1 MMKLLRWRED
11 NDSPT
16 LTLKSNEIVIKQNN
30 SPYLE
35 IKTNNSK
42 GFEEMTEGDSLNYS
56 NPNSKTRRGRVG
68 KGVAQT
74 LDTGCEQPVFQNNI
88 RRLTPLECER
98 LQGFPDNW
106 TQYGTEGIIS
116 DTQRY
121 KMCGNAV
128 TVNVVKF
135 CRKANSKTMTKKH
148 TLEYIAKRY
157 DRIKQFVYDIDVK
170 YFKLKG
176 QYHEDITQDLFLKMY
191 AEIEKIENKPG
202 LINRFLDR
210 LSDSHPFKLYNT
222 VKNMYIDLI
231 RRENKYVSLDDNIG
245 YLKKMTEQQFEE
257 QPEVILDSQKDIEE
271 KIDDYV
277 DSFYWF
283 DKKVFNLYRYEFK
296 NHTNNMSKATKLSVS
311 TIYRTVKR
319 CKVKIN
325 EKLKKNIMKSKGLGD
340 DIEKYITKPLGIKR
354 LWTQFQK
361 QLTNHVAA
369 RKKRDS
375 Q

>member
-1 MMKLLRWRED
+1 
-11 NDSPT
+11 
-16 LTLKSNEIVIKQNN
+16 
-30 SPYLE
+30 
-35 IKTNNSK
+35 
-42 GFEEMTEGDSLNYS
+42 
-56 NPNSKTRRGRVG
+56 
-68 KGVAQT
+68 
-74 LDTGCEQPVFQNNI
+74 
-88 RRLTPLECER
+88 
-98 LQGFPDNW
+98 
-106 TQYGTEGIIS
+106 
-116 DTQRY
+116 
-121 KMCGNAV
+121 
-128 TVNVVKF
+128 
-135 CRKANSKTMTKKH
+135 MTKKEA
-148 TLEYIAKRY
+148 LEYIAKRY
-157 DRIKQFVYDIDVK
+157 DRIKDFVYDIDVK

-202 LINRFLDR
+202 LINRLLDR

-245 YLKKMTEQQFEE
+245 YLKKMSEQKFEE
-257 QPEVILDSQKDIEE
+257 QAEVILDNEKQIEE

-325 EKLKKNIMKSKGLGD
+325 EKLKR
-340 DIEKYITKPLGIKR
+340 EYYEE
-354 LWTQFQK
+354 
-361 QLTNHVAA
+361 
-369 RKKRDS
+369 
-375 Q
+375 